1 MYGRWVYGISWQRY
15 ADCAQVAQQFLD
27 LAHQQSDT
35 GPILM
40 AHRVVGVTLFK
51 TGHPGDAQSNLSKVF
66 ELYDSEEHQPLR
78 FKFGQ
83 DPYAAALAISSL
95 CLWQLGYPEQAETAV
110 HRSAH
115 ELDHVNTIAYV
126 KVFGASALHH
136 LNGNFSTLEED
147 VTSMAS
153 LAEEH
158 GLSMWKTLVS
168 IFDGWIAARRHCDP
182 SGISRMREGLDA
194 ARRTFTYEMPYRL
207 SLLAEAHLACGEPD
221 EGIDV
226 IDEAVEMA
234 ARTGDRSFEAEFYRI
249 KAELLLNSSRPLAES
264 EACLIESLRIAKL
277 QDAKSFELRSATM
290 LARLWADNG
299 KRDKAAELLVPVYD
313 WFSEGF
319 QTPDLKAASALLD
332 QLT

>member
-1 MYGRWVYGISWQRY
+1 
-15 ADCAQVAQQFLD
+15 
-27 LAHQQSDT
+27 
-35 GPILM
+35 M
-40 AHRVVGVTLFK
+40 AHRVTGVTQFQ
-51 TGHPGDAQSNLSKVF
+51 TGRPGDAQANLSKVF
-66 ELYDSEEHQPLR
+66 ELYDSEEHAPLR
-78 FKFGQ
+78 LKFGQ
-83 DPYAAALAISSL
+83 DPYAAALAFSSL

-110 HRSAH
+110 HRSIEYAH

-126 KVFGASALHH
+126 KVFGASVLHH
-136 LNGNFSTLEED
+136 LNGDLSALEEIM
-147 VTSMAS
+147 TSMAS

-158 GLSMWKTLVS
+158 GLAMWKTLIS
-168 IFDGWIAARRHCDP
+168 IDDGWIAARRHRDP

-194 ARRTFTYEMPYRL
+194 ARRTFPYEMPYRL

-234 ARTGDRSFEAEFYRI
+234 ARTGDHSFEAEFYRI
-249 KAELLLNSSRPLAES
+249 KAELLLNSSRPPAEP
-264 EACLIESLRIAKL
+264 EDCLLQSLRIAKE

-299 KRDKAAELLVPVYD
+299 KRDKAAELLAPTYD

-319 QTPDLKAASALLD
+319 LTPDLKAASALLD